1 MLSPGWSP
9 GLAEART
16 AMWPPSELLATE
28 EWRWGGR
35 TRSEEKSKMVVLL
48 GVQLI
53 ASGHLK
59 LIPSLDQ
66 MPGAAALGQ
75 LPGRWI

>member
-1 MLSPGWSP
+1 
-9 GLAEART
+9 
-16 AMWPPSELLATE
+16 
-28 EWRWGGR
+28 
-35 TRSEEKSKMVVLL
+35 MVVLL

-66 MPGAAALGQ
+66 MPVAAALGQ
-75 LPGRWI
+75 LPGR

>member
-1 MLSPGWSP
+1 
-9 GLAEART
+9 
-16 AMWPPSELLATE
+16 
-28 EWRWGGR
+28 
-35 TRSEEKSKMVVLL
+35 MVVLL

>member
-1 MLSPGWSP
+1 MASLRAVGHRRV
-9 GLAEART
+9 EV
-16 AMWPPSELLATE
+16 
-28 EWRWGGR
+28 GGR
-35 TRSEEKSKMVVLL
+35 TCSEEKSKMVVLL

-66 MPGAAALGQ
+66 MPVAAALGQ
-75 LPGRWI
+75 LPGR